1 MKLGR
6 CRLVS
11 LTRFYAADDV
21 IFLHY
26 CLSCVPSLTGFTSFG
41 YWYIVVPE
49 ACSLSG
55 FSHVELHLPSGVL
68 LRKSLKIKSPRR
80 QLRILKSVGVHQNR
94 NPVRDGS
101 AASLTKSLQQTPS
114 NMTRKCSLYHPP
126 PPLFTLLHLLPYSSR
141 TRQTAQHPGS
151 EDYDSVREENVVLNE
166 FQQIDSDA
174 CDQWSG
180 RWFQTGY
187 STTWG
192 KCGLSVKFI
201 IMSFKTIIKSG

>member
-126 PPLFTLLHLLPYSSR
+126 PPFSRCCICCLTLLAH
-141 TRQTAQHPGS
+141 
-151 EDYDSVREENVVLNE
+151 
-166 FQQIDSDA
+166 
-174 CDQWSG
+174 G
-180 RWFQTGY
+180 RLRSILDPRIMIQF
-187 STTWG
+187 
-192 KCGLSVKFI
+192 VKK
-201 IMSFKTIIKSG
+201 M